1 MTFSPPTRFSINLP
15 VLMKAGQAY
24 KIWHGTL
31 PRIPRVSRYTLG
43 ARIDQLFVEV
53 MEFLLLAGYSRE
65 KTNKISVL
73 ATVSTKLDALKFL
86 LQTAWELKII
96 DNGEYARIAEPVIMV
111 GLDIGK
117 WRKMLVNDNPSD
129 ETSEGL

>member
-1 MTFSPPTRFSINLP
+1 M
-15 VLMKAGQAY
+15 
-24 KIWHGTL
+24 
-31 PRIPRVSRYTLG
+31 
-43 ARIDQLFVEV
+43 EV
-53 MEFLLLAGYSRE
+53 MELLLLAGYSRE
-65 KTNKISVL
+65 KGNKISVL

-96 DNGEYARIAEPVIMV
+96 DDGEYARIAEPVNMV

-129 ETSEGL
+129 EISEGL